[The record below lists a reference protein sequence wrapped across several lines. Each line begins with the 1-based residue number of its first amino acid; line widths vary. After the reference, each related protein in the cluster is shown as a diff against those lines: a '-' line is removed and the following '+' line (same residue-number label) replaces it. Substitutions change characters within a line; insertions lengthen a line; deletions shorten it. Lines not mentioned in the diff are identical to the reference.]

1 MIIGWETRV
10 RSGSGRASNKVVKF
24 RQAGIQPMRFAVL
37 AVLILSLSV
46 STLAQQ
52 SSSYK
57 VKRTAPQQRAAK
69 SSVMAPAGKSSGSG
83 TATASNA
90 KELQMIEHQ
99 TAKTSGP
106 AHPVSTKAPKAAGA
120 IKPVQDKPN
129 PPMNFNGTGGK
140 NSGLTNRS
148 ANPYKGRLKQ
158 KNTGSQH

>member
-1 MIIGWETRV
+1 
-10 RSGSGRASNKVVKF
+10 
-24 RQAGIQPMRFAVL
+24 MRFASIAIVVL
-37 AVLILSLSV
+37 DLTVC
-46 STLAQQ
+46 TLAQQ

-57 VKRTAPQQRAAK
+57 VKRSAPQQKAPK
-69 SSVMAPAGKSSGSG
+69 SSVTAPVGKSSGSG

-90 KELQMIEHQ
+90 KDLQMIEHQ

-106 AHPVSTKAPKAAGA
+106 SHPVKTNTPKAAGA

-140 NSGLTNRS
+140 NAGLTNRS

>member
-1 MIIGWETRV
+1 
-10 RSGSGRASNKVVKF
+10 
-24 RQAGIQPMRFAVL
+24 MRFASV
-37 AVLILSLSV
+37 AILFLGLSA

-52 SSSYK
+52 TSSYK
-57 VKRTAPQQRAAK
+57 VKRTAPQQRAPK
-69 SSVMAPAGKSSGSG
+69 SSVIAPAGKSSGSG

-90 KELQMIEHQ
+90 KDLQMIEHQ

-106 AHPVSTKAPKAAGA
+106 SHPVRTKAPKAAGA
-120 IKPVQDKPN
+120 IKPVHDKPD

-140 NSGLTNRS
+140 NAGLTNRS

>member
-1 MIIGWETRV
+1 
-10 RSGSGRASNKVVKF
+10 
-24 RQAGIQPMRFAVL
+24 MRFASV
-37 AVLILSLSV
+37 AILFVGLSV
-46 STLAQQ
+46 SGLAQQ
-52 SSSYK
+52 TSSYK
-57 VKRTAPQQRAAK
+57 VKHSAPQQKAPK
-69 SSVMAPAGKSSGSG
+69 SSVIAPAGKSSGSS

-90 KELQMIEHQ
+90 KDLQMIEHQ

-106 AHPVSTKAPKAAGA
+106 AHPVSTKPPKAA

-140 NSGLTNRS
+140 NAGLTNQS